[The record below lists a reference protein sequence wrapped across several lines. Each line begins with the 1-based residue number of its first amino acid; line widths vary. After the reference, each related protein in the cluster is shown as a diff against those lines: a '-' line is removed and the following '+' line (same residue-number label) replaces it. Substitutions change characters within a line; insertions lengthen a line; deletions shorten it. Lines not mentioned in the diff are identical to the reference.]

1 MAGCFTTITRY
12 SGAFQVLVSQ
22 VDVHQEYTWP
32 KLWLMQVNWMGRIRH
47 VMEAEDNH
55 FQVGGHMLGAFL
67 QSMSS
72 LGAWEIRLICSYF
85 AFDIISCCHG
95 GGWLLSY
102 NKIGCDYSDMKEPR
116 ASQKKMKD
124 RSRCRMSIC
133 VGHIMDALCHHCF
146 ISCQQFGI
154 YRYICGSID
163 VSIQCPRSAVQGG
176 YPHGST
182 WGSWRTTLLD
192 AWQDAERP
200 RRHRML
206 SFIQVTKASL

>member
-1 MAGCFTTITRY
+1 MFHNNNP
-12 SGAFQVLVSQ
+12 VLWCISSPTVSQ

-55 FQVGGHMLGAFL
+55 FQAGGHMLL

-72 LGAWEIRLICSYF
+72 LGAWEIRLICWYF
-85 AFDIISCCHG
+85 AFDIIPCSHG

-102 NKIGCDYSDMKEPR
+102 NKIGCDYSDMNH
-116 ASQKKMKD
+116 
-124 RSRCRMSIC
+124 RSRCGMSIC

-146 ISCQQFGI
+146 ISCPQFGR

-163 VSIQCPRSAVQGG
+163 VSFQCPTQISSAR
-176 YPHGST
+176 
-182 WGSWRTTLLD
+182 W
-192 AWQDAERP
+192 
-200 RRHRML
+200 L
-206 SFIQVTKASL
+206 SIWKYVRVVENHFT